1 MTQNKFMN
9 AKAVSNRTVQ
19 LSLDVAEKTEIET
32 RDGVY
37 LVRTRGRL
45 DNNRSATVRVS
56 QRGEML
62 TVGLMVPG
70 MGGMSISFTLF
81 ADEATE
87 ERIERYLNHYIGLHK
102 EAKANWE
109 ITKDN

>member
-1 MTQNKFMN
+1 MTQNKIM
-9 AKAVSNRTVQ
+9 APKAISSRVVELALAT
-19 LSLDVAEKTEIET
+19 AEKTEIET

-37 LVRTRGRL
+37 LVRTNGRL
-45 DNNRSATVRVS
+45 DTNRPASVRVA

-70 MGGMSISFTLF
+70 MGAMSISFSLF
-81 ADEATE
+81 AEDATE
-87 ERIERYLNHYIGLHK
+87 ERIERYLSHYIGLHK

-109 ITKDN
+109 LTKDN